1 MISFFL
7 LFQEHMSY
15 SLTTVL
21 SHKHVAS
28 ALFPGDQSLLF
39 QGIYKPRT
47 VCFHTLALVLCGK
60 QARPLVNRYLVGQQK
75 VKKFSPCRDVT
86 NTHCPLNTACCVGTT
101 ILPLCATHNRVLVG
115 LFSRY
120 SAPVWSF
127 CKLHAMLSY
136 CPFSDWLVSILL
148 YQTFYNMY
156 KRQYTN
162 VHPYVHIILYYIN
175 IILYYIILYYIIL
188 YYIILYYIIL
198 YYIILYMTWCDD
210 I

>member
-1 MISFFL
+1 MISLFL
-7 LFQEHMSY
+7 LFQEHTMSH
-15 SLTTVL
+15 SLTTVQ

-28 ALFPGDQSLLF
+28 ALFPGEQSFIF
-39 QGIYKPRT
+39 QGIYKPCT
-47 VCFHTLALVLCGK
+47 VYVHTLALVFCGK

-101 ILPLCATHNRVLVG
+101 ILPLYATHNRVLVG

-120 SAPVWSF
+120 SALIWSF
-127 CKLHAMLSY
+127 CKLHAMVPY
-136 CPFSDWLVSILL
+136 CRYFLIGWLLFCFIKHFITCTRGSV
-148 YQTFYNMY
+148 QMY
-156 KRQYTN
+156 TRTY
-162 VHPYVHIILYYIN
+162 ILYY

-198 YYIILYMTWCDD
+198 YYIILYF
-210 I
+210 IQFYV